1 MRITDIEIT
10 PIAVQDPPL
19 LNSEGV
25 HQTHALRSII
35 KVTTSNGLVGWG
47 ETYGDDV
54 MLHWLRAVAPRL
66 DGVDVFD
73 LNHIESIV
81 DDELLTNADSITTDL
96 PAGAGY
102 PMANAASVK
111 TRAAVFS
118 AFEVPCLDLQ
128 GKSLGRPVSDLLG
141 GRRRDRV
148 EYSAY
153 LFYKWAEHPQKPYP
167 ADSWG
172 EVLTPEAMV
181 EECRRMVSEY
191 GFQSIKLKGGVLPPA
206 QEIET
211 VRALRAE
218 FPDLPVRI
226 DPNAAWTADVAI
238 AVGQHLDG
246 ELEYLEDPVSG
257 TRAMAEVAR
266 RVSMPLATNMCV
278 TSFPDIPEAVREG
291 APQVI
296 LSDHHFW
303 GGLRKSVELDQLCAT
318 FGLKLSMHSN
328 THLGISLAAMTHFGA
343 VARSLAYSCDTHT
356 PWQTENIIV
365 PSEELTFKNGSVAV
379 PTGPGLGVE
388 VDEDAVAALHEQWR
402 TCGVR
407 TRDDVSPMR
416 AVDPAWTGDVPRFFT
431 L

>member
-1 MRITDIEIT
+1 MRISEIVVT

-35 KVTTSNGLVGWG
+35 KVVTTDGAVGWG

-54 MLHWLRAVAPRL
+54 MLRWLRAVAPKL
-66 DGVDVFD
+66 EGVDVLD
-73 LNHIESIV
+73 LSRIERIV
-81 DDELLTNADSITTDL
+81 DDELLAGAHEEAAQA

-102 PMANAASVK
+102 PMADAASVK

-118 AFEVPCLDLQ
+118 AFEVPCLDLL
-128 GKSLGRPVSDLLG
+128 GKKLGRPVSDLLG

-153 LFYKWAEHPQKPYP
+153 LFYKWAEHPGRPYAP
-167 ADSWG
+167 DGWG

-181 EECRRMVSEY
+181 DEARRMVEEF
-191 GFQSIKLKGGVLPPA
+191 GFRSLKVKGGVLTPA
-206 QEIET
+206 EEIET

-218 FPDLPVRI
+218 FPLLPIRI
-226 DPNAAWTADVAI
+226 DPNAAWTVDVAV
-238 AVGQHLDG
+238 AVGEALEGD
-246 ELEYLEDPVSG
+246 LEYLEDPVAG
-257 TRAMAEVAR
+257 TAAMAEVAR
-266 RVSMPLATNMCV
+266 RVKMPLATNMCV
-278 TSFPDIPEAVREG
+278 TAFDDIPRAVQEG

-303 GGLRKSVELDQLCAT
+303 GGLHRSVELDTLCAT
-318 FGLKLSMHSN
+318 FGLELSMHSN
-328 THLGISLAAMTHFGA
+328 THLGISLAAMTHFGS

-356 PWQTENIIV
+356 PWQTEDV
-365 PSEELTFKNGSVAV
+365 LTEGTRLRFDQGAV
-379 PTGPGLGVE
+379 RTPEGPGLGVD
-388 VDEDAVAALHEQWR
+388 VDEDAVARLHQQWIA
-402 TCGVR
+402 CGVR

-416 AVDPAWTGDVPRFFT
+416 AVDPTWTGQVPRFT
-431 L
+431 SL

>member
-1 MRITDIEIT
+1 MRISHIEIT

-25 HQTHALRSII
+25 HQTHALRSVI
-35 KVTTSNGLVGWG
+35 KVTASNGLVGWG

-54 MLHWLRAVAPRL
+54 MLHWLRAVAPKL
-66 DGVDVFD
+66 QNIDPFD
-73 LNHIESIV
+73 LNLIESIV
-81 DDELLTNADSITTDL
+81 DGHLLANAASVSTDL

-153 LFYKWAEHPQKPYP
+153 LFYKWAQHPNTPYAP
-167 ADSWG
+167 DSWG
-172 EVLTPEAMV
+172 EVLTPAAMV
-181 EECRRMVSEY
+181 EEARRMVSEY
-191 GFQSIKLKGGVLPPA
+191 GFRSLKLKGGVLPPA
-206 QEIET
+206 VEVET
-211 VRALRAE
+211 VEALRAE
-218 FPDLPVRI
+218 FPGLPVRI
-226 DPNAAWTADVAI
+226 DPNAAWTVDVAI
-238 AVGQHLDG
+238 EVGRRLQG
-246 ELEYLEDPVSG
+246 ELEYLEDPVGG
-257 TRAMAEVAR
+257 TPAMAEVAHN
-266 RVSMPLATNMCV
+266 VEMPLATNMCV
-278 TSFPDIPEAVREG
+278 TAFPDIPEAVKEG

-328 THLGISLAAMTHFGA
+328 THLGISLAAMTHFGS

-356 PWQTENIIV
+356 PWQTEDIIV
-365 PSEELTFKNGSVAV
+365 PNDELTWKDGSVAV

-388 VDEDAVAALHEQWR
+388 VDEEAVARLHEQWR
-402 TCGVR
+402 NCGVR
-407 TRDDVSPMR
+407 TRDDVTPMKE
-416 AVDPAWTGDVPRFFT
+416 VDPSWTGEVPRFDT